1 MPDFLA
7 ELKSQ
12 LSNLV
17 RHDVKLG
24 IRRQDGSTLRQT
36 YQFIQEKTGRIM
48 EELTTPSYPPDA
60 QYLLNILTELT
71 SRRQTGPNGLQPFTW
86 SDIKTYM
93 ELTDTSLEYWELML
107 ISHLDT
113 VFCNAVSDESEQES

>member
-24 IRRQDGSTLRQT
+24 IRRKDGSTLRER
-36 YQFIQEKTGRIM
+36 YQFIHQKTGKIF
-48 EELTTPSYPPDA
+48 EELTPPPYPPDA

-71 SRRQTGPNGLQPFTW
+71 SRRQTGQNGLQPFTW

-107 ISHLDT
+107 ISHLDI
-113 VFCNAVSDESEQES
+113 VFCNAVSDESEQET